1 MKDILPKLRAAI
13 RSLTCGLPG
22 LILLF
27 VVSGAVA
34 DEPLVLHTAGQ
45 VSTAPKYVLQE
56 GKVKGIC
63 PTLLSAIQA
72 KDGKLDIRGVD
83 TLLSTPLIEKGLE
96 SGRLDLF
103 CGLLRNRLREAQ
115 MRFLSPP
122 LYTIQFRVVV
132 RREGAVP
139 VKDMDDLR
147 RKSLLMPVIATAGL
161 SSTRSLQELGIR
173 VDASSSDNLS
183 SLRRLQAGRGL
194 YYFSSDE
201 ILFALIES
209 EHANGWAMVLPTVFG
224 EEPMHLVA
232 SRQLSA
238 GTLKRIQSA
247 LEQLAASGE
256 LKQIVADGK
265 RQFGAQ

>member
-1 MKDILPKLRAAI
+1 MLT
-13 RSLTCGLPG
+13 RSLPG
-22 LILLF
+22 LILLL
-27 VVSGAVA
+27 AVCRVMA
-34 DEPLVLHTAGQ
+34 SEPLVLHTAGQ
-45 VSTAPKYVLQE
+45 ISTAPKYVLQD

-63 PTLLSAIQA
+63 PSLLAAIQGR
-72 KDGKLDIRGVD
+72 DGKLDIRGAD

-103 CGLLRNRLREAQ
+103 CGLLKNQLREAQ
-115 MRFLSPP
+115 MRFLNPP

-132 RREGAVP
+132 RREGIVP

-161 SSTRSLQELGIR
+161 ASTRALLEQGVR

-183 SLRRLQAGRGL
+183 SLRRLQAGRGM

-201 ILFALIES
+201 ILLALMES
-209 EHANGWAMVLPTVFG
+209 EHANGWATMLPAVFG
-224 EEPMHLVA
+224 EEPMYLVV
-232 SRQLSA
+232 SRQLPA
-238 GTLKRIQSA
+238 PTLKRIQSA
-247 LEQLAASGE
+247 LEQLAAAGE

-265 RQFGAQ
+265 KQFGAQ